1 MTTPL
6 PAPLAERA
14 TTATGRTGPCAVCQR
29 QILTGERYAVLVP
42 ADKFAHLPCIA
53 LAATRARRAVPVI
66 R

>member
-6 PAPLAERA
+6 PAPLAEDAR
-14 TTATGRTGPCAVCQR
+14 TADGHAGACAVCRR
-29 QILTGERYAVLVP
+29 QILQGERYAVMVP
-42 ADKFAHLPCIA
+42 LGKAAHAPCIA